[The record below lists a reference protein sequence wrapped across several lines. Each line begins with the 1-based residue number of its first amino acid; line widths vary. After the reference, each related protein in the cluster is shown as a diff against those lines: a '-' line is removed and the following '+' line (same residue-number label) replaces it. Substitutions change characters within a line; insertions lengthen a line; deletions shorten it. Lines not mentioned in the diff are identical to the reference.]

1 MPVAFVENFGLKVRV
16 ILDCFEVFIDRPSSF
31 LPRAETWSHYKHRNT
46 VKFLLAICPQG
57 SVSFISKAYGGRE
70 SDKAITE
77 QCGVLDGLEYGDVVL
92 ADRGFLISESVGM
105 CHAPLAIPA
114 FTKGKRQLTSGDV
127 EKTME
132 IANVRIHVE
141 RVIGMVRNEYTVLK
155 GVLP

>member
-1 MPVAFVENFGLKVRV
+1 MDVLMTMGRLLHQLTHLKMIKK
-16 ILDCFEVFIDRPSSF
+16 ILKQLTRPMAQAS
-31 LPRAETWSHYKHRNT
+31 RKIIWM
-46 VKFLLAICPQG
+46 
-57 SVSFISKAYGGRE
+57 AYGGRE

-92 ADRGFLISESVGM
+92 ADMGFLISESVGM
-105 CHAPLAIPA
+105 CHASLAIPA
-114 FTKGKRQLTSGDV
+114 FTKEKRQLTRGDV